1 MPINRYSRVG
11 LFIILALFAIPAR
24 AEIRVASSVEW
35 LVHSSDIIAVGKIV
49 DVKSSKGPGAVIYD
63 DCTLQVTELIKSP
76 VARSEITFTFRR
88 FEQDQSA
95 VEWQR
100 DDTEM
105 LIFLSPSKDH
115 GGEKHLDEALVPTS
129 KQSPLSLVNLSAPG
143 KYIFDI
149 NFRILRT
156 RADILRVTRA
166 ALQLIS
172 NYLQANGELSIK
184 RYYLEVPGNAEAY
197 QSLYAGSSCYL
208 QVPSFMS
215 KEARP
220 NFY

>member
-1 MPINRYSRVG
+1 MSINRYSRVG
-11 LFIILALFAIPAR
+11 LFIGLVLFAIPAR
-24 AEIRVASSVEW
+24 AEITGASSMEW
-35 LVHSSDIIAVGKIV
+35 LVYSSEVIAVGKIV
-49 DVKSSKGPGAVIYD
+49 DVKLSKGPGEVIYE
-63 DCTLQVTELIKSP
+63 DCILQVTELIKSP
-76 VARSEITFTFRR
+76 VAGSELAFTVRR
-88 FEQDQSA
+88 FERDQSA

-100 DDTEM
+100 DDTE
-105 LIFLSPSKDH
+105 LLVFLSPSKNH
-115 GGEKHLDEALVPTS
+115 GGEKHLDGALVPTS
-129 KQSPLSLVNLSAPG
+129 RHFPLSLVNLSEPG

-149 NFRILRT
+149 NFNLLKT
-156 RADILRVTRA
+156 RANILKVTRT

-184 RYYLEVPGNAEAY
+184 RHYLKVPANSEAY

-208 QVPSFMS
+208 HVPGFMS